1 MTETANSRARLRT
14 LGAAALAA
22 LALGAAAPSQAHT
35 VAGNKILNTSGQQI
49 VLKGVNWFGFETAD
63 GAVHG
68 LWARNWRNMLDQ
80 IQATGFN
87 ALRVPVCPAAFRGE
101 GKPNFNAQLNP
112 DLVGLNT
119 RQFLDL
125 FLTEVD
131 RRGMYILLDH
141 HRPDCQA
148 ISPLWYTSTYSEAQ
162 WLTDLEFLARKY
174 AGLKNLIGIDLKN
187 EPYGASWG
195 TGNAGSDWNLAAER
209 AAARV
214 LAANPNLLIFVEGVA
229 SNPVCTGN
237 TPVFW
242 GENFEPMTCKPLNIA
257 RNKLVLSPHVYGPD
271 VFNQGYFGAS
281 NFPANMPGIWD
292 QHFGQFAATYPVV
305 LGEFGGKY
313 GHGGDPKDKVWQD
326 ALVTYMKGR
335 GMTSSFYWTW
345 NPNSGDTGGV
355 LQDDWKTVWPD
366 KVALLQRLWDGS
378 PTTPPPTTPPPT
390 TGVVATMRIT
400 SDWSAGYCADV
411 SVKNNGSA
419 PVVWKVQLP
428 VQGRVNNLWNGDY
441 TQAGSTLTAWGKDY
455 NNTVQ
460 ASGTQSFGF
469 CAVR

>member
-1 MTETANSRARLRT
+1 MKTTTTGRRLAT
-14 LGAAALAA
+14 LGVVLLAF
-22 LALGAAAPSQAHT
+22 GASGSGQAHS
-35 VAGNKILNTSGQQI
+35 VSGSKLLDTSGKEV
-49 VLKGVNWFGFETAD
+49 VLRGVNWFGFETYD

-68 LWARNWRNMLDQ
+68 LWARNWRDMLDQ

-87 ALRVPVCPAAFRGE
+87 ALRLPLCPAAFRGD
-101 GKPNFNAQLNP
+101 GKPNFDARFNP
-112 DLVGLNT
+112 ELVGMNT

-141 HRPDCQA
+141 HRPDCNA

-195 TGNAGSDWNLAAER
+195 TGDATRDWNLAAER
-209 AAARV
+209 AAARI
-214 LAANPNLLIFVEGVA
+214 LAANPNLLVFVEGVA
-229 SNPVCTGN
+229 ANPVCSAN

-242 GENFEPMTCKPLNIA
+242 GENLEPLKCKALNIA

-271 VFNQGYFGAS
+271 VYNQSYFGAS
-281 NFPANMPGIWD
+281 NFPANMPAIWD

-313 GHGGDPKDKVWQD
+313 GHGGNPNDKVWQD
-326 ALVTYMKGR
+326 ALVTYMKQR
-335 GMTSSFYWTW
+335 GMGSSFYWTW
-345 NPNSGDTGGV
+345 NPNSGDTGGI

-366 KVALLQRLWDGS
+366 KVALLKRLWDGAA
-378 PTTPPPTTPPPT
+378 TPPPPPPPPPPPASA
-390 TGVVATMRIT
+390 VSATLRIT
-400 SDWSAGYCADV
+400 SDWAAGYCADV
-411 SVKNNGSA
+411 AVKNSGSV
-419 PVVWKVQLP
+419 PVVWKVLLT
-428 VQGRVNNLWNGDY
+428 VQGRVNNLWNADY
-441 TQAGSTLTAWGKDY
+441 TQSGATLAASGKSY
-455 NNTVQ
+455 NATVQ
-460 ASGTQSFGF
+460 PNGTQSFGF